1 MIRLGVLGFSA
12 GNGHPFSFSAIVNGF
27 DDVAFADCGWSVI
40 HNYLRQNAS
49 DAGFDD
55 ARVTHVWMPDRSMA
69 EKLARGCLVGTVV
82 AEPGDMIGA
91 IDAIIIARD
100 DADSH
105 RPLAEP
111 FLKAGIPVFIDKPLT
126 LDASE
131 LAWFRPYLD
140 GGRLMSCSGLRYSP
154 ELDPIAEQLADF
166 GTILGLRAAI
176 VNGWDKYAIHG
187 LEAGLRLTG
196 ARAVSVRRVAARHA
210 AFIVALSDGATF
222 TVDMLGPDAPVINLS
237 VLGSR
242 KIASV
247 DLRSNFVAF
256 RRCLREFLGMVSSR
270 KPPID
275 PATTVNLV
283 RALVAGL
290 QAVPDGPAVKVEA
303 A

>member
-1 MIRLGVLGFSA
+1 VIKLGVLGFSD

-27 DDVAFADCGWSVI
+27 DDAAFADCGWSVI
-40 HNYLRQNAS
+40 HNYLRLNAT

-55 ARVTHVWMPDRSMA
+55 ARVTHVWMPDRSMG
-69 EKLARGCLVGTVV
+69 EKLARGCLVENVV
-82 AEPGDMIGA
+82 AEPSDMIGA
-91 IDAIIIARD
+91 VDAVIIARD
-100 DADSH
+100 DAQSH

-131 LAWFRPYLD
+131 LSWFRPYLD
-140 GGRLMSCSGLRYSP
+140 SGQLISCSGLRYSP
-154 ELDPIAEQLADF
+154 ELDSIAAQLADF

-187 LEAGLRLTG
+187 LEGGLLLTG
-196 ARAVSVRRVAARHA
+196 ARAISVRRIAARHG

-222 TVDMLGPDAPVINLS
+222 TVDMLGPEAPVINLS

-242 KIASV
+242 KIVSV

-256 RRCLREFLGMVSSR
+256 RRCLRAFIGMVASR

-283 RALVAGL
+283 RTLIAGL
-290 QAVPDGPAVKVEA
+290 EAVVDGPAVKIEA